1 MAHILVVEDD
11 TRLAQLLERELTGAG
26 YDVTAVFDGG
36 SALGWLETESEQPD
50 LVVLD
55 LNLPD
60 MDGLDVAKRLRQ
72 DSDVRILMLTARG
85 DLQSRVDGLYAGAS
99 DYLTKPFSVQELL
112 ARIYAQL
119 RDLHQDTVLEFG
131 ELTLDSSNGRCTVA
145 GETLLLTQQEFK
157 LLELFLSNRG
167 RVFSKEDL
175 ESRLYGLQ
183 DMPDS
188 NTVEV
193 FVSRLRKK
201 LTQAGINNA
210 IRTIRNMGYVIP

>member
-11 TRLAQLLERELTGAG
+11 TRLAQLLKRELGSAG
-26 YDVTAVFDGG
+26 YEVTAVFDGG
-36 SALGWLETESEQPD
+36 SALASLETESDLPD

-72 DSDVRILMLTARG
+72 DSEVRILMLTARG

-99 DYLTKPFSVQELL
+99 DYLTKPFSIQELL

-119 RDLHQDTVLEFG
+119 RDLHQDTVLEFD
-131 ELTLDSSNGRCTVA
+131 ELTLDSSSGRCTVS

-201 LTQAGINNA
+201 LTQAGVQNA

>member
-1 MAHILVVEDD
+1 M
-11 TRLAQLLERELTGAG
+11 
-26 YDVTAVFDGG
+26 
-36 SALGWLETESEQPD
+36 
-50 LVVLD
+50 
-55 LNLPD
+55 
-60 MDGLDVAKRLRQ
+60 
-72 DSDVRILMLTARG
+72 
-85 DLQSRVDGLYAGAS
+85 
-99 DYLTKPFSVQELL
+99 
-112 ARIYAQL
+112 
-119 RDLHQDTVLEFG
+119 LEFG
-131 ELTLDSSNGRCTVA
+131 TLTLDSSSGRCTVS

>member
-1 MAHILVVEDD
+1 MI
-11 TRLAQLLERELTGAG
+11 
-26 YDVTAVFDGG
+26 VTAG
-36 SALGWLETESEQPD
+36 
-50 LVVLD
+50 
-55 LNLPD
+55 
-60 MDGLDVAKRLRQ
+60 VAR
-72 DSDVRILMLTARG
+72 S
-85 DLQSRVDGLYAGAS
+85 
-99 DYLTKPFSVQELL
+99 
-112 ARIYAQL
+112 
-119 RDLHQDTVLEFG
+119 
-131 ELTLDSSNGRCTVA
+131 A

-167 RVFSKEDL
+167 RVFSKENL

-201 LTQAGINNA
+201 LTQAGISSA